1 MASNSK
7 RRSGSSGDGRKRKR
21 VVITQERVR
30 DGGSR
35 AQGNAHK
42 KHRPEHEV
50 EDRGKK
56 SKPSTRR
63 RDPKRAAREQRL
75 VRQRRTALIRA
86 LGGVLLLG
94 AVAFGAVTIY
104 RSDALPVNRVL
115 VDGIVN
121 LSEDEVH
128 AAAGV
133 PEDATLLRLP
143 VNEIEDRLLE
153 NPWIERVEIS
163 RSFPDAVRITI
174 TERTPVAYVDT
185 GEAVLWLVDASGFVI
200 SSGVPDPEDARVVI
214 RDLDGVEPVAGETLA
229 DPVAVN
235 VLTILSG
242 LSSELRGMVRAI
254 SAPSVDRTA
263 LITVDDVEVLVGSAD
278 DLDLKDTVARR
289 ILLEQQGAAVYIDV
303 RTPERPTWRGLE
315 TPR

>member
-1 MASNSK
+1 M
-7 RRSGSSGDGRKRKR
+7 
-21 VVITQERVR
+21 
-30 DGGSR
+30 
-35 AQGNAHK
+35 
-42 KHRPEHEV
+42 
-50 EDRGKK
+50 
-56 SKPSTRR
+56 
-63 RDPKRAAREQRL
+63 
-75 VRQRRTALIRA
+75 RQRRTALIRA